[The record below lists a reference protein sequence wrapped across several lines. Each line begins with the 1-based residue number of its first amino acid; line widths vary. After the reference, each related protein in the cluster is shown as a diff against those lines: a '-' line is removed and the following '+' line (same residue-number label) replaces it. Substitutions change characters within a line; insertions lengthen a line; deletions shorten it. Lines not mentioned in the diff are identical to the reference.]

1 MQMFI
6 SHQKSKKKLLAL
18 FLLSNLLLLSLIGGC
33 VINGGNGE
41 TPGYATWTS
50 SPSATPTCAPN
61 VQLSTPEGW
70 GSSSRLIVILY
81 DPRSMGD
88 QKLEFINGDSTQDI
102 PSFLKRT
109 APALIRPGDQMA
121 IFQLGYSIFEAAR
134 VSRLYSYVSVP
145 MLYNTPFPRATLTPL
160 PPTTIPTPGFGG
172 VATANFIRAQ
182 STARAIIE
190 AKNKAIYG
198 CEVIYW
204 NSNIKLTATAWEA
217 TATTEVGQISKT
229 IALDLENFSKNG
241 TVLERPYKNEELDY
255 GGVYYGLNFAST
267 VFQNNCS
274 QYTNCILLVV
284 DDLHVWR
291 KHNPDNLTIN
301 LSGVKVYV
309 IMPDCRDIDQP
320 SCTALQEYWDNE
332 FKQFGVNDKPIYWN
346 GIRVESNLLK
356 DIGR

>member
-1 MQMFI
+1 
-6 SHQKSKKKLLAL
+6 
-18 FLLSNLLLLSLIGGC
+18 
-33 VINGGNGE
+33 
-41 TPGYATWTS
+41 
-50 SPSATPTCAPN
+50 
-61 VQLSTPEGW
+61 
-70 GSSSRLIVILY
+70 
-81 DPRSMGD
+81 
-88 QKLEFINGDSTQDI
+88 
-102 PSFLKRT
+102 
-109 APALIRPGDQMA
+109 
-121 IFQLGYSIFEAAR
+121 
-134 VSRLYSYVSVP
+134 
-145 MLYNTPFPRATLTPL
+145 
-160 PPTTIPTPGFGG
+160 
-172 VATANFIRAQ
+172 
-182 STARAIIE
+182 
-190 AKNKAIYG
+190 
-198 CEVIYW
+198 
-204 NSNIKLTATAWEA
+204 
-217 TATTEVGQISKT
+217 
-229 IALDLENFSKNG
+229 LDLENFSKNG